1 MYHEGRGVAQDYE
14 KSCDWFAKAAAQGD
28 ADAMFALGLAYEYAN
43 GVRYDIATA
52 GEWYDKACKHGLQ
65 KGCEASARLK
75 R

>member
-1 MYHEGRGVAQDYE
+1 MDSHGTNEGALWGGR
-14 KSCDWFAKAAAQGD
+14 FAGGP